1 MPTPESPGQPT
12 PREALLTSW
21 ARHLRARNLSGR
33 TVDIYLGAA
42 RRLDAYLEELGEH
55 GGWDTIGK
63 TALEGYVGALV
74 ADRSAGYAS
83 NQYRALQQLWRWLAE
98 EDELAG
104 PNPFTRM
111 RPPLVPEQPVPVLEA
126 ERLAALLAGC
136 AGKDFVSRRD
146 LALIAVLIDTGARVG
161 EVAGLHLDQVDLEL
175 REIVVLGKGRRVR
188 RLRIGRKTTVAL
200 DRYLRVRAGHS
211 WAGKAPLWLGERNKG
226 PLTSSG
232 ISQIVARRGEQA
244 GIPGLYP
251 HQLRHSFA
259 HAWLAAGGRE
269 SDLMQVAGWRSAQ
282 MVRRYASSMAA
293 ERARDAADQLSLM
306 DRL

>member
-1 MPTPESPGQPT
+1 MPTPESPSQPT

-33 TVDIYLGAA
+33 TIDIYLGAA
-42 RRLDAYLEELGEH
+42 RRLDAWLASVGEH
-55 GGWDTIGK
+55 GGWDSVGK
-63 TALEGYVGALV
+63 HALEGYVGALV
-74 ADRSAGYAS
+74 AGRSAGYAS
-83 NQYRALQQLWRWLAE
+83 NQYRALQQLWRWLEE

-104 PNPFTRM
+104 PNPFAKM

-126 ERLAALLAGC
+126 ERLAALLDSC
-136 AGKDFVSRRD
+136 AGKDFTARRD
-146 LALIAVLIDTGARVG
+146 YALLAVLIDTGARVG

-175 REIVVLGKGRRVR
+175 REVTVLGKGRRVR
-188 RLRIGRKTTVAL
+188 RLRIGRKATVAL
-200 DRYLRVRAGHS
+200 DRYLRARAGHA
-211 WAGKAPLWLGERNKG
+211 WADKAPLWLGERNKG

-269 SDLMQVAGWRSAQ
+269 SDLMQVAGWRSPA
-282 MVRRYASSMAA
+282 MVRRYAASRAA
-293 ERARDAADQLSLM
+293 ERARDAADRLSLL